1 MALPKLPDQ
10 QQLGDWCRET
20 SSRERVQPWTVEKDF
35 FLTRLIWG
43 LAQVHEGN
51 LLLKGGT
58 CLSKV
63 DLGYHRMSE
72 DIDMTIPGI
81 PTRHKAINVRP
92 VNEVAR
98 SLRAIGQ
105 EVGIELIDFD
115 GTRSEKGAH
124 AIWEV
129 RYPSFFLPASSAII
143 TVEAAI
149 RPVYLKPRKAHL
161 LQLLPEDLLPGYA
174 EAQCWALEFAE
185 VRAEKVRAAFTREE
199 PQIRDFFDLGLLA
212 RSGADMDSKEF
223 RKLVDAKLAELS
235 AVPLAE
241 QPASFGLSPAR
252 RKALQADQ
260 KLLQSVVRIDEPA
273 FDLQTVLDYYNHL
286 WERPA

>member
-1 MALPKLPDQ
+1 MNIA
-10 QQLGDWCRET
+10 
-20 SSRERVQPWTVEKDF
+20 TV
-35 FLTRLIWG
+35 FLMSKPVKTR
-43 LAQVHEGN
+43 Q
-51 LLLKGGT
+51 
-58 CLSKV
+58 
-63 DLGYHRMSE
+63 Y
-72 DIDMTIPGI
+72 
-81 PTRHKAINVRP
+81 
-92 VNEVAR
+92 R
-98 SLRAIGQ
+98 S
-105 EVGIELIDFD
+105 
-115 GTRSEKGAH
+115 
-124 AIWEV
+124 
-129 RYPSFFLPASSAII
+129 
-143 TVEAAI
+143 
-149 RPVYLKPRKAHL
+149 
-161 LQLLPEDLLPGYA
+161 
-174 EAQCWALEFAE
+174 E